1 MSCTT
6 SPLSPLDGTMMLQ
19 WNEEEQHGEP
29 FTFTDIQKLPAVK
42 MLLRTLWSRLGAQ
55 RLVETKPAFIC
66 ASASPSWSVQSHKY
80 ESKPRTHSDCPG
92 PWTLSRTCYLNLLHQ
107 QQRHIRH
114 VLPALGGFR
123 SHSGALITDAG
134 VLTQCRSEQKRFY
147 SSNLMKSVLKPSL
160 KPAPAPGK
168 RVPKGPRTKQPSRAN
183 QPSPNEDKD
192 MMQCIAFATA
202 DQYHLPT
209 LCHDLINHGFHEID
223 LPRDASNVLVIS
235 TDMAAKPDDCA
246 LMFFFREGSVVFW
259 NVEEKTMKQVLRT
272 LEHHEIQP
280 YEVALVH
287 WENEEI
293 NYTVGEGNTKLER
306 GNFIL
311 SDQIDPHEAVL
322 EKFAF
327 SNALCLSVK
336 LAIWEVSLDNF
347 VESIQSIPETLK
359 SGKRVKLSSAE
370 VMKKIGELFTL
381 RHCINLRSDLLL
393 TPDFYWDRENLEKLY
408 DKTCQFLSINRRV
421 NVVNEKLEHCTQLT
435 DLMRSHLSEKH
446 SLRLEWMIVILITIE
461 VLFELAKLIF

>member
-1 MSCTT
+1 
-6 SPLSPLDGTMMLQ
+6 
-19 WNEEEQHGEP
+19 
-29 FTFTDIQKLPAVK
+29 
-42 MLLRTLWSRLGAQ
+42 MLLRTLWTRSGA
-55 RLVETKPAFIC
+55 LWPVERKPVC
-66 ASASPSWSVQSHKY
+66 MCVSASLSQSIQPHKY
-80 ESKPRTHSDCPG
+80 EAKPRTHSSPSG
-92 PWTLSRTCYLNLLHQ
+92 SWIFSRTCYFNTLHTQ
-107 QQRHIRH
+107 QTHPRH
-114 VLPALGGFR
+114 VLPPLGTFK
-123 SHSGALITDAG
+123 SLCSTLLPDPWSWAKCSG
-134 VLTQCRSEQKRFY
+134 QKRFY
-147 SSNLMKSVLKPSL
+147 SPDLVKTVLKPGLNPSVT
-160 KPAPAPGK
+160 PAAVPGK

-183 QPSPNEDKD
+183 QPSQSEDKD

-209 LCHDLINHGFHEID
+209 LCHDLRRNGFNEID

-235 TDMAAKPDDCA
+235 TDMTAKPDDDA
-246 LMFFFREGSVVFW
+246 QMFFFREGSVIFW
-259 NVEEKTMKQVLRT
+259 NVEEKTMKKVLRI

-293 NYTVGEGNTKLER
+293 NYSVGEGNTKLER
-306 GNFIL
+306 GNFML
-311 SDQIDPHEAVL
+311 SDQMNQHEAVL

-461 VLFELAKLIF
+461 VMFELAKMIF

>member
-1 MSCTT
+1 
-6 SPLSPLDGTMMLQ
+6 
-19 WNEEEQHGEP
+19 
-29 FTFTDIQKLPAVK
+29 
-42 MLLRTLWSRLGAQ
+42 
-55 RLVETKPAFIC
+55 
-66 ASASPSWSVQSHKY
+66 
-80 ESKPRTHSDCPG
+80 
-92 PWTLSRTCYLNLLHQ
+92 
-107 QQRHIRH
+107 
-114 VLPALGGFR
+114 
-123 SHSGALITDAG
+123 
-134 VLTQCRSEQKRFY
+134 
-147 SSNLMKSVLKPSL
+147 
-160 KPAPAPGK
+160 
-168 RVPKGPRTKQPSRAN
+168 
-183 QPSPNEDKD
+183 

-209 LCHDLINHGFHEID
+209 LCHDLIGNGFQEID

-235 TDMAAKPDDCA
+235 ADQAAKPDDSA

-259 NVEEKTMKQVLRT
+259 NVEDKTMKKALRI
-272 LEHHEIQP
+272 LERHEIQP
-280 YEVALVH
+280 YEVALIH

-293 NYTVGEGNTKLER
+293 NYALGEGNTKLER

-311 SDQIDPHEAVL
+311 SDQTAQQEAVL
-322 EKFAF
+322 ERFAF

-336 LAIWEVSLDNF
+336 LAIWEVALDNF

-359 SGKRVKLSSAE
+359 AGKRVKLSSAE
-370 VMKKIGELFTL
+370 VMQKIGELFSL
-381 RHCINLRSDLLL
+381 RHCINLRSDLLM

-461 VLFELAKLIF
+461 VMFELVRMIF

>member
-1 MSCTT
+1 
-6 SPLSPLDGTMMLQ
+6 
-19 WNEEEQHGEP
+19 
-29 FTFTDIQKLPAVK
+29 

-55 RLVETKPAFIC
+55 RPLETKPVCIC
-66 ASASPSWSVQSHKY
+66 ASASLSQSIQLQKY
-80 ESKPRTHSDCPG
+80 ESKPRTHLDLSG
-92 PWTLSRTCYLNLLHQ
+92 PRIFSKTCYLNGLHQ
-107 QQRHIRH
+107 QQTRIRH

-123 SHSGALITDAG
+123 SFNSTLFIEPEI
-134 VLTQCRSEQKRFY
+134 LSKCRSGQNRFY
-147 SSNLMKSVLKPSL
+147 SSDLVKSMLKSSL
-160 KPAPAPGK
+160 KPVTVPGK
-168 RVPKGPRTKQPSRAN
+168 RAPKGPRTKQPSRAN
-183 QPSPNEDKD
+183 QPSLTEDKD

-209 LCHDLINHGFHEID
+209 LCHDLISHGFHEID
-223 LPRDASNVLVIS
+223 LPRDAANVLVIS
-235 TDMAAKPDDCA
+235 TDKAAKPDDSA

-259 NVEEKTMKQVLRT
+259 NVEEKTLKRVMRIV
-272 LEHHEIQP
+272 EHHEIQP

-293 NYTVGEGNTKLER
+293 NYTIGEGNTKLER

-311 SDQIDPHEAVL
+311 SDEMDQQEAVL

-336 LAIWEVSLDNF
+336 LAIWEVSLDDF

-370 VMKKIGELFTL
+370 VMQKIGELFTL

-393 TPDFYWDRENLEKLY
+393 TPDFYWDRENLEKL
-408 DKTCQFLSINRRV
+408 L
-421 NVVNEKLEHCTQLT
+421 
-435 DLMRSHLSEKH
+435 
-446 SLRLEWMIVILITIE
+446 
-461 VLFELAKLIF
+461 

>member
-1 MSCTT
+1 
-6 SPLSPLDGTMMLQ
+6 
-19 WNEEEQHGEP
+19 
-29 FTFTDIQKLPAVK
+29 

-55 RLVETKPAFIC
+55 HPVERKPVFIC
-66 ASASPSWSVQSHKY
+66 ASASLSQSVQPRRY
-80 ESKPRTHSDCPG
+80 ESKPRTPSDCSG
-92 PWTLSRTCYLNLLHQ
+92 PRTCYSNTLHQ
-107 QQRHIRH
+107 QQTHVRH
-114 VLPALGGFR
+114 VLPASGGFKHL
-123 SHSGALITDAG
+123 SSTLFTHPAILDI
-134 VLTQCRSEQKRFY
+134 CRSGQKRLY
-147 SSNLMKSVLKPSL
+147 SPDLVKSILKPTL
-160 KPAPAPGK
+160 KPAAVPGK
-168 RVPKGPRTKQPSRAN
+168 KVPKGPRTKQPSRAN
-183 QPSPNEDKD
+183 QPSLKKEDKD

-209 LCHDLINHGFHEID
+209 LCHDLINQGFQEID

-235 TDMAAKPDDCA
+235 TDMAAKPEDDA
-246 LMFFFREGSVVFW
+246 VMFFFREGSVVFW
-259 NVEEKTMKQVLRT
+259 NVEEKTMKKVLRI

-293 NYTVGEGNTKLER
+293 NYTVGQGNTKLER

-311 SDQIDPHEAVL
+311 SDEMDQHGAVL

-370 VMKKIGELFTL
+370 VMKKIGELFSL
-381 RHCINLRSDLLL
+381 RHCINLRSDLLI

-421 NVVNEKLEHCTQLT
+421 NVVNEKLEHCSQLT

-461 VLFELAKLIF
+461 VLFELAKMIF

>member
-1 MSCTT
+1 
-6 SPLSPLDGTMMLQ
+6 
-19 WNEEEQHGEP
+19 
-29 FTFTDIQKLPAVK
+29 
-42 MLLRTLWSRLGAQ
+42 MLLRTLFSRLGVP
-55 RLVETKPAFIC
+55 RSTETKPVC
-66 ASASPSWSVQSHKY
+66 LSASASLSQSIQSHKY
-80 ESKPRTHSDCPG
+80 ESKPRTHSA
-92 PWTLSRTCYLNLLHQ
+92 PWIFSRTFHSNSLHQ
-107 QQRHIRH
+107 QHIR
-114 VLPALGGFR
+114 LPASGGFQ
-123 SHSGALITDAG
+123 SLSSTLFTEPGALTDCIRG
-134 VLTQCRSEQKRFY
+134 QTRFY
-147 SSNLMKSVLKPSL
+147 SSNIVKAVLKSNL
-160 KPAPAPGK
+160 KPAIVPGK
-168 RVPKGPRTKQPSRAN
+168 RAPKGPRTKQPSRAN
-183 QPSPNEDKD
+183 QPSQSEDKD

-209 LCHDLINHGFHEID
+209 LCHDLINQGFQEID

-235 TDMAAKPDDCA
+235 TDMAAKPDDNA
-246 LMFFFREGSVVFW
+246 QIFFFREGSVVFW
-259 NVEEKTMKQVLRT
+259 NVEEKTLKRVLRI

-306 GNFIL
+306 GNFML
-311 SDQIDPHEAVL
+311 SDQMDQQEAVL

-336 LAIWEVSLDNF
+336 LAIWEVALDNF
-347 VESIQSIPETLK
+347 VDSIQSIPEMLK

-461 VLFELAKLIF
+461 VLFELAKMIF

>member
-1 MSCTT
+1 
-6 SPLSPLDGTMMLQ
+6 
-19 WNEEEQHGEP
+19 
-29 FTFTDIQKLPAVK
+29 
-42 MLLRTLWSRLGAQ
+42 
-55 RLVETKPAFIC
+55 
-66 ASASPSWSVQSHKY
+66 
-80 ESKPRTHSDCPG
+80 
-92 PWTLSRTCYLNLLHQ
+92 
-107 QQRHIRH
+107 
-114 VLPALGGFR
+114 
-123 SHSGALITDAG
+123 
-134 VLTQCRSEQKRFY
+134 
-147 SSNLMKSVLKPSL
+147 
-160 KPAPAPGK
+160 
-168 RVPKGPRTKQPSRAN
+168 
-183 QPSPNEDKD
+183 
-192 MMQCIAFATA
+192 MQCIAFATA

-209 LCHDLINHGFHEID
+209 LCHDLINQGFHEID

-235 TDMAAKPDDCA
+235 TDMSSPNSPVCERTVNKD
-246 LMFFFREGSVVFW
+246 V
-259 NVEEKTMKQVLRT
+259 NTMRI

-293 NYTVGEGNTKLER
+293 SYTLGEGNTKLER

-311 SDQIDPHEAVL
+311 SERMDQYEAVL

-461 VLFELAKLIF
+461 VLFELAKMIF

>member
-1 MSCTT
+1 
-6 SPLSPLDGTMMLQ
+6 
-19 WNEEEQHGEP
+19 
-29 FTFTDIQKLPAVK
+29 
-42 MLLRTLWSRLGAQ
+42 
-55 RLVETKPAFIC
+55 
-66 ASASPSWSVQSHKY
+66 
-80 ESKPRTHSDCPG
+80 
-92 PWTLSRTCYLNLLHQ
+92 
-107 QQRHIRH
+107 
-114 VLPALGGFR
+114 
-123 SHSGALITDAG
+123 
-134 VLTQCRSEQKRFY
+134 
-147 SSNLMKSVLKPSL
+147 
-160 KPAPAPGK
+160 
-168 RVPKGPRTKQPSRAN
+168 
-183 QPSPNEDKD
+183 

-209 LCHDLINHGFHEID
+209 LCHDLIGHGFHEVD
-223 LPRDASNVLVIS
+223 LPRDAANALVIL
-235 TDMAAKPDDCA
+235 TDMAAKPDDDA

-259 NVEEKTMKQVLRT
+259 NVEDKTMKKVLRI

-293 NYTVGEGNTKLER
+293 NYTVGEGTSKLER

-311 SDQIDPHEAVL
+311 SNKIDLHEAVL
-322 EKFAF
+322 EKYAF

-336 LAIWEVSLDNF
+336 LAIWEVSLDDF

-370 VMKKIGELFTL
+370 VMQKIGELFAL
-381 RHCINLRSDLLL
+381 RHCINLRSDLLI

-461 VLFELAKLIF
+461 VMFELGRMIF

>member
-1 MSCTT
+1 
-6 SPLSPLDGTMMLQ
+6 
-19 WNEEEQHGEP
+19 
-29 FTFTDIQKLPAVK
+29 
-42 MLLRTLWSRLGAQ
+42 MLLRTLWSTLGSTLGSSRSSHSRAVCLSLSRFRQPYTPELQTRTSSGPWISSRTFHFHVPGHQQKQVWPRLGEFQ
-55 RLVETKPAFIC
+55 SCSSEISVDWLMWTPSRRLYGSSYSTNI
-66 ASASPSWSVQSHKY
+66 VQ
-80 ESKPRTHSDCPG
+80 
-92 PWTLSRTCYLNLLHQ
+92 
-107 QQRHIRH
+107 
-114 VLPALGGFR
+114 
-123 SHSGALITDAG
+123 
-134 VLTQCRSEQKRFY
+134 
-147 SSNLMKSVLKPSL
+147 SVLKPSI
-160 KPAPAPGK
+160 KTVAVPGK
-168 RVPKGPRTKQPSRAN
+168 RPPKGPRTKQPSRAN
-183 QPSPNEDKD
+183 QPSQNEDQD

-209 LCHDLINHGFHEID
+209 LCHDLMGHGFQEVD

-235 TDMAAKPDDCA
+235 TDIAAKPDDNA

-259 NVEEKTMKQVLRT
+259 NVEEKTLKKVLRI

-293 NYTVGEGNTKLER
+293 SYSVGPGNTKLER
-306 GNFIL
+306 GNFML
-311 SDQIDPHEAVL
+311 SDAMDQQEAVL

-370 VMKKIGELFTL
+370 VMQKIGELFSL
-381 RHCINLRSDLLL
+381 RHAINLRSDLLL
-393 TPDFYWDRENLEKLY
+393 TPDFYWDREPLEKLY

-461 VLFELAKLIF
+461 VLFELAKMIF

>member
-1 MSCTT
+1 
-6 SPLSPLDGTMMLQ
+6 
-19 WNEEEQHGEP
+19 
-29 FTFTDIQKLPAVK
+29 
-42 MLLRTLWSRLGAQ
+42 MLLRNLWSRLGAQ
-55 RLVETKPAFIC
+55 RPADIRSAC
-66 ASASPSWSVQSHKY
+66 ILASTTFSQYIQPHQY
-80 ESKPRTHSDCPG
+80 QSKPRTHSG
-92 PWTLSRTCYLNLLHQ
+92 PWIFTRTAHVNTLHQ
-107 QQRHIRH
+107 QHMPTRH
-114 VLPALGGFR
+114 VLPAMRGFK
-123 SHSGALITDAG
+123 SPCTD
-134 VLTQCRSEQKRFY
+134 LSTNCRCGPARFY
-147 SSNLMKSVLKPSL
+147 SASVVKSVLKSSL
-160 KPAPAPGK
+160 KPATVPGK
-168 RVPKGPRTKQPSRAN
+168 RAPKGPRTKQPSRAN
-183 QPSPNEDKD
+183 QPSMNEDKD

-209 LCHDLINHGFHEID
+209 LCHDLINQGFQEID

-235 TDMAAKPDDCA
+235 TDMAAKPDDNA

-259 NVEEKTMKQVLRT
+259 NVEEKMMKKVLRL

-293 NYTVGEGNTKLER
+293 NYAVGEGNTKLER

-311 SDQIDPHEAVL
+311 RGEVDQHEAVL

-336 LAIWEVSLDNF
+336 LAIWEVALDNF

-370 VMKKIGELFTL
+370 VMQKIGELFTL

-421 NVVNEKLEHCTQLT
+421 NVVNEKLEHCSQLT

-446 SLRLEWMIVILITIE
+446 SLRLEWMIIILIAIE
-461 VLFELAKLIF
+461 VMFELAKMIF

>member
-1 MSCTT
+1 
-6 SPLSPLDGTMMLQ
+6 
-19 WNEEEQHGEP
+19 
-29 FTFTDIQKLPAVK
+29 

-55 RLVETKPAFIC
+55 HRVERKPVFIC
-66 ASASPSWSVQSHKY
+66 ASASLSQSVQPRRY
-80 ESKPRTHSDCPG
+80 ESKPRTHSDC
-92 PWTLSRTCYLNLLHQ
+92 WIFSRTCYSNTLHQ
-107 QQRHIRH
+107 QQTHVRH
-114 VLPALGGFR
+114 VLPASGGFKHL
-123 SHSGALITDAG
+123 SSTLFTDPG
-134 VLTQCRSEQKRFY
+134 ILDVCRSGQKRLY
-147 SSNLMKSVLKPSL
+147 SSDLVKSILKPTL
-160 KPAPAPGK
+160 KPGAVPGK

-183 QPSPNEDKD
+183 QPALKKEDKD

-209 LCHDLINHGFHEID
+209 LCHELINQGFHEMD

-235 TDMAAKPDDCA
+235 TDMAAKPEDDA
-246 LMFFFREGSVVFW
+246 VMFFFRYQEGSVVFW
-259 NVEEKTMKQVLRT
+259 NVEEKTMKKVLRI

-311 SDQIDPHEAVL
+311 SDQMDQHEAVL
-322 EKFAF
+322 DKFAF

-370 VMKKIGELFTL
+370 VMKKIGELFSL
-381 RHCINLRSDLLL
+381 RHCINLRSDLLI

-421 NVVNEKLEHCTQLT
+421 NVVNEKLEHCSQLT

-461 VLFELAKLIF
+461 VLFELAKMIF

>member
-1 MSCTT
+1 
-6 SPLSPLDGTMMLQ
+6 
-19 WNEEEQHGEP
+19 
-29 FTFTDIQKLPAVK
+29 
-42 MLLRTLWSRLGAQ
+42 MLLRTLLTRLGAQ
-55 RLVETKPAFIC
+55 QLAGGKPACIV
-66 ASASPSWSVQSHKY
+66 ASAPLTQRLKPTGNTSTPRIQPWSSTVTK
-80 ESKPRTHSDCPG
+80 KFC
-92 PWTLSRTCYLNLLHQ
+92 LNTLHQ
-107 QQRHIRH
+107 QQMHKSVGRFKNDR
-114 VLPALGGFR
+114 LPLFTYDQG
-123 SHSGALITDAG
+123 
-134 VLTQCRSEQKRFY
+134 RFY
-147 SSNLMKSVLKPSL
+147 STNIVKSVLKPTL
-160 KPAPAPGK
+160 KPAVVPAKGK
-168 RVPKGPRTKQPSRAN
+168 RLPKGPRTKQPSRAN
-183 QPSPNEDKD
+183 QPSMKEDED

-209 LCHDLINHGFHEID
+209 LSHDLVNHGFQEID

-235 TDMAAKPDDCA
+235 TENVAKPDDDA
-246 LMFFFREGSVVFW
+246 LIFFFREGSVVFW
-259 NVEEKTMKQVLRT
+259 NVEEKEMKKVLRL

-311 SDQIDPHEAVL
+311 SYEMDQHEAVL

-336 LAIWEVSLDNF
+336 LAIWEVALDNF

-359 SGKRVKLSSAE
+359 SGRRVKLSSAE
-370 VMKKIGELFTL
+370 VMQKIGELFTL

-461 VLFELAKLIF
+461 VMFELAKMIF

>member
-1 MSCTT
+1 
-6 SPLSPLDGTMMLQ
+6 ML
-19 WNEEEQHGEP
+19 P
-29 FTFTDIQKLPAVK
+29 RMF
-42 MLLRTLWSRLGAQ
+42 WSRLGA
-55 RLVETKPAFIC
+55 RRPVEWKPVCVHLSQPVQPHAYEPTRRAQSNLC
-66 ASASPSWSVQSHKY
+66 APRILSSHHHMNSPHQQLQHTRPVPPALFGY
-80 ESKPRTHSDCPG
+80 ESNGSTLKSDPG
-92 PWTLSRTCYLNLLHQ
+92 TLTKCG
-107 QQRHIRH
+107 I
-114 VLPALGGFR
+114 G
-123 SHSGALITDAG
+123 
-134 VLTQCRSEQKRFY
+134 QKCFY
-147 SSNLMKSVLKPSL
+147 STDLGKSALKPSL
-160 KPAPAPGK
+160 KPAPVPGK

-183 QPSPNEDKD
+183 QPSLNVDKD

-209 LCHDLINHGFHEID
+209 LCHDLINHGFHEVD

-235 TDMAAKPDDCA
+235 TDTAAKPDDDA
-246 LMFFFREGSVVFW
+246 VVFFFREGSVVFW
-259 NVEEKTMKQVLRT
+259 NVEEKMVKRVLRI

-311 SDQIDPHEAVL
+311 NDNMDQHEAVL
-322 EKFAF
+322 EKYAF

-336 LAIWEVSLDNF
+336 LAIWEVFLDNF

-359 SGKRVKLSSAE
+359 SGKRVQLSSAE

-381 RHCINLRSDLLL
+381 RHCINLRSDLLI

-408 DKTCQFLSINRRV
+408 DKTCQFLSISRRV
-421 NVVNEKLEHCTQLT
+421 NVVNEKLEHCSQLT

-446 SLRLEWMIVILITIE
+446 SLRLEWMIIILIAIE
-461 VLFELAKLIF
+461 VMFELAKMIF

>member
-1 MSCTT
+1 MVWNRYFFHLIHCCFLCCS
-6 SPLSPLDGTMMLQ
+6 SPVQLSM
-19 WNEEEQHGEP
+19 
-29 FTFTDIQKLPAVK
+29 VK
-42 MLLRTLWSRLGAQ
+42 MLLRMLWPRVGALGP
-55 RLVETKPAFIC
+55 VERKPVCIC
-66 ASASPSWSVQSHKY
+66 ATASLSQSVQSHKY
-80 ESKPRTHSDCPG
+80 ESKPRTLNWSDT
-92 PWTLSRTCYLNLLHQ
+92 WTFSRTCSLNPLHQ
-107 QQRHIRH
+107 PQKQIRH
-114 VLPALGGFR
+114 VLPASGGFK
-123 SHSGALITDAG
+123 SLSGPLFTDHG
-134 VLTQCRSEQKRFY
+134 ILTKCGQKRFY
-147 SSNLMKSVLKPSL
+147 SPDLVKSVLKPSL
-160 KPAPAPGK
+160 KPAMVPGK

-183 QPSPNEDKD
+183 QPSLNEDKD

-209 LCHDLINHGFHEID
+209 LCHDLISHGFQEID

-235 TDMAAKPDDCA
+235 TDMAAKPDDDA

-259 NVEEKTMKQVLRT
+259 NVEEKTMKKVMRV

-293 NYTVGEGNTKLER
+293 NYILGEGNTKLER

-311 SDQIDPHEAVL
+311 SDKMDQHEAVL

-461 VLFELAKLIF
+461 VLFELSKMIF

>member
-1 MSCTT
+1 MVQI
-6 SPLSPLDGTMMLQ
+6 LSGDFY
-19 WNEEEQHGEP
+19 H
-29 FTFTDIQKLPAVK
+29 IQGFLKLHTPTGFQSLLPRLSLCLFEN
-42 MLLRTLWSRLGAQ
+42 MLLRTLWCRLGVQQAAGW
-55 RLVETKPAFIC
+55 KPVCIC
-66 ASASPSWSVQSHKY
+66 VSASFAHSVQPQTY
-80 ESKPRTHSDCPG
+80 GFKPGTLSPG
-92 PWTLSRTCYLNLLHQ
+92 PGTFARNFNLKSLKQ
-107 QQRHIRH
+107 MHIR
-114 VLPALGGFR
+114 PALSPLSGFK
-123 SHSGALITDAG
+123 SLCSTFTDPAILTTYKSG
-134 VLTQCRSEQKRFY
+134 QRCFY
-147 SSNLMKSVLKPSL
+147 SSDFVKSVLKSSL
-160 KPAPAPGK
+160 QPAPVPGK
-168 RVPKGPRTKQPSRAN
+168 RVPKGPRTKQPSRTN
-183 QPSPNEDKD
+183 QPSLNEDQD

-209 LCHDLINHGFHEID
+209 LCHDLISHGFNEVA

-235 TDMAAKPDDCA
+235 TDVAAKPDDNA
-246 LMFFFREGSVVFW
+246 LMYFFREGSVVFW
-259 NVEEKTMKQVLRT
+259 NVEEKTMKKVLRI
-272 LEHHEIQP
+272 LENHEIQP
-280 YEVALVH
+280 M
-287 WENEEI
+287 N
-293 NYTVGEGNTKLER
+293 GNTKLER

-311 SDQIDPHEAVL
+311 SDEIDQHGAVL

-461 VLFELAKLIF
+461 VMFELAKMIF

>member
-1 MSCTT
+1 MTDPGTT
-6 SPLSPLDGTMMLQ
+6 PAKQ
-19 WNEEEQHGEP
+19 EQ
-29 FTFTDIQKLPAVK
+29 
-42 MLLRTLWSRLGAQ
+42 R
-55 RLVETKPAFIC
+55 
-66 ASASPSWSVQSHKY
+66 
-80 ESKPRTHSDCPG
+80 
-92 PWTLSRTCYLNLLHQ
+92 
-107 QQRHIRH
+107 
-114 VLPALGGFR
+114 
-123 SHSGALITDAG
+123 
-134 VLTQCRSEQKRFY
+134 RFY
-147 SSNLMKSVLKPSL
+147 SSNIVKSML
-160 KPAPAPGK
+160 KPALKPPSAPGK

-183 QPSPNEDKD
+183 QPALSKDQD

-209 LCHDLINHGFHEID
+209 LCHDLTSHGFHEID
-223 LPRDASNVLVIS
+223 LPRDASNALVIS
-235 TDMAAKPDDCA
+235 TDMTAKPEDDA

-259 NVEEKTMKQVLRT
+259 NVEDKMLKRVMRI
-272 LEHHEIQP
+272 LERHEIQP

-293 NYTVGEGNTKLER
+293 NYTVREGNTKLER

-311 SDQIDPHEAVL
+311 SDQMEPQEAVL

-336 LAIWEVSLDNF
+336 LAIWEVLLDNF
-347 VESIQSIPETLK
+347 VESIQTIPETLK
-359 SGKRVKLSSAE
+359 SGKRVKLSSDE

-381 RHCINLRSDLLL
+381 RHCINLRSDLLM

-461 VLFELAKLIF
+461 VLFELAKMIF

>member
-1 MSCTT
+1 M
-6 SPLSPLDGTMMLQ
+6 
-19 WNEEEQHGEP
+19 
-29 FTFTDIQKLPAVK
+29 
-42 MLLRTLWSRLGAQ
+42 LRTLWCRLGAQ
-55 RLVETKPAFIC
+55 LSADSKPVFIC
-66 ASASPSWSVQSHKY
+66 ASTSLFQSVPPRNHK
-80 ESKPRTHSDCPG
+80 SKPRAYSNCSG
-92 PWTLSRTCYLNLLHQ
+92 PWIFSSTSYLNTNHQ
-107 QQRHIRH
+107 PQNH
-114 VLPALGGFR
+114 VKHVETASAEFTSLSSALTGPGML
-123 SHSGALITDAG
+123 AT
-134 VLTQCRSEQKRFY
+134 CRSGQKQLH
-147 SSNLMKSVLKPSL
+147 SSSLVKSMLKPSL
-160 KPAPAPGK
+160 KPAAVSGK
-168 RVPKGPRTKQPSRAN
+168 RVPKGPRTKQPSRTN
-183 QPSPNEDKD
+183 QPALNEDKD

-209 LCHDLINHGFHEID
+209 LCHDLINQGFHEID

-235 TDMAAKPDDCA
+235 TDMAAKPDDDA

-259 NVEEKTMKQVLRT
+259 NVEERT
-272 LEHHEIQP
+272 LKRAMRILEHHEIQP

-293 NYTVGEGNTKLER
+293 SYTLGEGNTKLER

-311 SDQIDPHEAVL
+311 SERMDQYEAVL

-461 VLFELAKLIF
+461 VLFELAKMIF

>member
-1 MSCTT
+1 MRERLSKSLGSAHLFRLWPVERKVCTCV
-6 SPLSPLDGTMMLQ
+6 SGSLS
-19 WNEEEQHGEP
+19 N
-29 FTFTDIQKLPAVK
+29 
-42 MLLRTLWSRLGAQ
+42 
-55 RLVETKPAFIC
+55 
-66 ASASPSWSVQSHKY
+66 SVQPQSYK
-80 ESKPRTHSDCPG
+80 SKPRTLSLSAWCG
-92 PWTLSRTCYLNLLHQ
+92 PRTSYLKTQ
-107 QQRHIRH
+107 IHIRC
-114 VLPALGGFR
+114 VLPALGGFKSHNNTFLTDPGMLSKYR
-123 SHSGALITDAG
+123 SG
-134 VLTQCRSEQKRFY
+134 QKCFY
-147 SSNLMKSVLKPSL
+147 TSDLVKSVLKSSL
-160 KPAPAPGK
+160 KPATVPGK
-168 RVPKGPRTKQPSRAN
+168 RAPKGPRTKQPSRTN
-183 QPSPNEDKD
+183 QPSLYEDQD

-209 LCHDLINHGFHEID
+209 LSHDLINYGFHEID

-235 TDMAAKPDDCA
+235 TDMAAKPEDNA
-246 LMFFFREGSVVFW
+246 VMFFFREGSVVFW
-259 NVEEKTMKQVLRT
+259 NVEEKTMKKVLKL

-293 NYTVGEGNTKLER
+293 NYTVGQYLER

-311 SDQIDPHEAVL
+311 SDEVDQHEAVL

-336 LAIWEVSLDNF
+336 LAIWEVALDNF

-359 SGKRVKLSSAE
+359 SGRRVKLSAAE
-370 VMKKIGELFTL
+370 VMQKIGELFTL

-461 VLFELAKLIF
+461 VMFELAKMIF

>member
-1 MSCTT
+1 
-6 SPLSPLDGTMMLQ
+6 
-19 WNEEEQHGEP
+19 
-29 FTFTDIQKLPAVK
+29 

-55 RLVETKPAFIC
+55 RLVERKVSIC
-66 ASASPSWSVQSHKY
+66 VSASLSRSVQWHKY
-80 ESKPRTHSDCPG
+80 ESKPRTLSTWSSPG
-92 PWTLSRTCYLNLLHQ
+92 IFTRTCCLRTQ
-107 QQRHIRH
+107 QQMRIRH
-114 VLPALGGFR
+114 VLPAL
-123 SHSGALITDAG
+123 SGVKSIGITLSDPRIVTKCTG
-134 VLTQCRSEQKRFY
+134 VQKCFY
-147 SSNLMKSVLKPSL
+147 SSDLVNSVLKSTL
-160 KPAPAPGK
+160 KPVVVPGK
-168 RVPKGPRTKQPSRAN
+168 RIPKGPRTKQPSRAN
-183 QPSPNEDKD
+183 QPLPNEGKD

-202 DQYHLPT
+202 DQYHLPA
-209 LCHDLINHGFHEID
+209 LCHDLIGQGFHQVA

-235 TDMAAKPDDCA
+235 TDMAAKPDDNA
-246 LMFFFREGSVVFW
+246 LMFFFREGSVIFW
-259 NVEEKTMKQVLRT
+259 NVEEKTMKRVMRI

-293 NYTVGEGNTKLER
+293 NYTVGEYVLLHPSFDLFVVSDFCTLTVFAISPKSNLL
-306 GNFIL
+306 L
-311 SDQIDPHEAVL
+311 SFP
-322 EKFAF
+322 
-327 SNALCLSVK
+327 VK

-347 VESIQSIPETLK
+347 VESIQSIPESLR
-359 SGKRVKLSSAE
+359 SGRRLKLSSAE
-370 VMKKIGELFTL
+370 VMQKIGELFTL

-461 VLFELAKLIF
+461 VMFEIAKMIF

>member
-1 MSCTT
+1 M
-6 SPLSPLDGTMMLQ
+6 
-19 WNEEEQHGEP
+19 
-29 FTFTDIQKLPAVK
+29 F
-42 MLLRTLWSRLGAQ
+42 LRTLWTRLGPFHSQEATP
-55 RLVETKPAFIC
+55 RCLLPAFYQ
-66 ASASPSWSVQSHKY
+66 SVQLHNY
-80 ESKPRTHSDCPG
+80 EPEHRPYSNLHRF
-92 PWTLSRTCYLNLLHQ
+92 SRTMCSNTYHQ
-107 QQRHIRH
+107 QRNIQHNVCFLAIDYK
-114 VLPALGGFR
+114 ALRNPLLKHHATLFNC
-123 SHSGALITDAG
+123 H
-134 VLTQCRSEQKRFY
+134 SEQRRFY
-147 SSNLMKSVLKPSL
+147 APELVKAVLKSTINPAA
-160 KPAPAPGK
+160 KPPIVPAK

-183 QPSPNEDKD
+183 QPFQTEDQD

-209 LCHDLINHGFHEID
+209 LCHDLTGNGFQEID

-235 TDMAAKPDDCA
+235 TDMAAKPDDNA

-259 NVEEKTMKQVLRT
+259 NVEEKTLKKVLRL
-272 LEHHEIQP
+272 LERHEIQP

-293 NYTVGEGNTKLER
+293 NYTLGEGNTKLER

-311 SDQIDPHEAVL
+311 SDQMEPLEAVL

-327 SNALCLSVK
+327 SNALSLSVK
-336 LAIWEVSLDNF
+336 LAIWEEALDNF

-370 VMKKIGELFTL
+370 VMQKIGELFTL
-381 RHCINLRSDLLL
+381 RHCINLRSDLLI
-393 TPDFYWDRENLEKLY
+393 TPDFYWDRENLERLY

-461 VLFELAKLIF
+461 VMFELVRMIF

>member
-1 MSCTT
+1 M
-6 SPLSPLDGTMMLQ
+6 
-19 WNEEEQHGEP
+19 
-29 FTFTDIQKLPAVK
+29 
-42 MLLRTLWSRLGAQ
+42 LRTLWNKLGPFHS
-55 RLVETKPAFIC
+55 TK
-66 ASASPSWSVQSHKY
+66 SAPFYLFTSSCFNHLHRY
-80 ESKPRTHSDCPG
+80 EPKHRSFSNSQ
-92 PWTLSRTCYLNLLHQ
+92 TLSRTIYSHSDHQ
-107 QQRHIRH
+107 Q
-114 VLPALGGFR
+114 GGVHHTFP
-123 SHSGALITDAG
+123 SIAVCNNSTNFLLMHHGIFTN
-134 VLTQCRSEQKRFY
+134 CHSEQRRFY
-147 SSNLMKSVLKPSL
+147 SPELVKTVLKSTI
-160 KPAPAPGK
+160 KPAVVSAK

-183 QPSPNEDKD
+183 QPSQTDDLD

-209 LCHDLINHGFHEID
+209 LCHDLIGNGFQEID

-235 TDMAAKPDDCA
+235 IDMAAKPDDNA
-246 LMFFFREGSVVFW
+246 LMYFFREGSVVFW
-259 NVEEKTMKQVLRT
+259 NVEDRTLKRVLRI
-272 LEHHEIQP
+272 LERHEIQP

-311 SDQIDPHEAVL
+311 SDQMEQQEAVL

-336 LAIWEVSLDNF
+336 LAIWEVALDNF

-370 VMKKIGELFTL
+370 VMQKIGELFTL
-381 RHCINLRSDLLL
+381 RHCINLRSDLLM

-421 NVVNEKLEHCTQLT
+421 NVVNEKLEHCSQLT

-461 VLFELAKLIF
+461 VMFELVRMIF